1 MLAPDETDAAAILDG
16 LIATVAGPG
25 VAALDPTALRRDLE
39 TVRTALRRAREL
51 DFREIGDHLYD
62 GVYIADGS
70 GRTLWVNRAY
80 TRITGIA
87 AEEIVGRNVADLLAA
102 GLYRNAVTPEVIRRR
117 RQVNAVGESV
127 RNGTRMLI
135 SGNPLL
141 DHDGEVKM
149 VIVVDREITDLSVM
163 QAELEATQEKMKA
176 VADATVKTSREIEH
190 LRRQVPSHSLLGRS
204 AAIRTVLTQIEQ
216 VADLDVT
223 VLIGGETGVGKEV
236 VADEIHRRGNRRNRP
251 FIKVNCAAIPASLLE
266 SELFGHEKGAFTGAA
281 GGGRMGL
288 FELADKG
295 TLLLDEIGEMP
306 IELQSKLLR
315 VIQHKEVTR
324 VGGTRRQRLDVRIL
338 AATNCD
344 LRDHVRQGRF
354 REDLFYRLDV
364 FPITLPPLRHR
375 PEDVEVLAGHFLG
388 TDNAKYD
395 KAVRISRQALDMMA
409 HYAWPGNVRELRNL
423 MERLVIVSERGTVID
438 EALLAPLLDLP
449 TGGGAGTER
458 SLQAIVAEAERR
470 AIAGAL
476 AAGGSTRRAADL
488 LGIDQSTVVKKA
500 KRLGLRIA
508 R

>member
-1 MLAPDETDAAAILDG
+1 MPVPGETDAAAILDG
-16 LIATVAGPG
+16 LIDTIAAGG
-25 VAALDPTALRRDLE
+25 AAALEPVALRRDLE
-39 TVRTALRRAREL
+39 AVRDALRRAREL

-62 GVYIADGS
+62 GIYIADGS

-87 AEEIVGRNVADLLAA
+87 AEEIVGRNVEDLLEA

-127 RNGTRMLI
+127 RNGTKMLI

-141 DHDGEVKM
+141 DRAGQVKM
-149 VIVVDREITDLSVM
+149 VVVVDREITDLSAM

-190 LRRQVPSHSLLGRS
+190 LRRQAPNRSLLGRS
-204 AAIRTVLTQIEQ
+204 DAIRTVLTQIEQ

-236 VADEIHRRGNRRNRP
+236 VADEIHRRGSRRARP

-266 SELFGHEKGAFTGAA
+266 SELFGHEKGAFTGAS
-281 GGGRMGL
+281 GSGRMGL

-306 IELQSKLLR
+306 IELQAKLLR
-315 VIQHKEVTR
+315 AIQHKEITR
-324 VGGTRRQRLDVRIL
+324 VGGTRRHRLDVRIL
-338 AATNCD
+338 ASTNRD
-344 LRDHVRQGRF
+344 LRDLARQGRF

-364 FPITLPPLRHR
+364 FPIVLPPLRGR
-375 PEDVEVLAGHFLG
+375 PEDVEVLAGHFLAAG
-388 TDNAKYD
+388 NAKYD
-395 KAVRISRQALDMMA
+395 KTVRLARRALDMMMR
-409 HYAWPGNVRELRNL
+409 YAWPGNVRELQNL
-423 MERLVIVSERGTVID
+423 MERLVIVSERAAVID

-449 TGGGAGTER
+449 AGRCAVSER
-458 SLQAIVAEAERR
+458 SLQAIVAEVERR
-470 AIAGAL
+470 AIEGAL
-476 AAGGSTRRAADL
+476 ATGGSTRRAAEL

-500 KRLGLRIA
+500 KRLGLRIE